1 MLKILLTLKKSVL
14 NWGSWFWIGVGGE
27 VFLPLVYLFSHI
39 YAFRVF
45 FVFLNK
51 KVQTKLSG
59 NEEVQ
64 VEKISVNA
72 SAKVLVQ
79 ICSVRIRY

>member
-1 MLKILLTLKKSVL
+1 M
-14 NWGSWFWIGVGGE
+14 
-27 VFLPLVYLFSHI
+27 FLPLVYLFSHI

>member
-1 MLKILLTLKKSVL
+1 M
-14 NWGSWFWIGVGGE
+14 
-27 VFLPLVYLFSHI
+27 FLPLVYLFNHM
-39 YAFRVF
+39 YAFRVFLGF

-51 KVQTKLSG
+51 KVQTKVSG